1 MLYRNPGLLGRSL
14 MNRRHFLTTALT
26 GAAAATPALG
36 QFLNAPRHGLPGILK
51 ERYAKLDAILQQPV
65 FKRELFRDPV
75 IIQSVELL
83 TRDKQYIC
91 RVRSKDGH
99 EGIAVSNAQ
108 QMEVLYPIF
117 TKRIAPFF
125 IGKDARDIEQLI
137 PASTVH
143 ENNYKAQGLANW
155 VPIATIEFAILDMF
169 GKMANRSIGLLISDK
184 IYNPAIS
191 VYQANGERGI
201 SAEETIEHLKREVA
215 ISHAKAIKFKL
226 GGRMSHPETP
236 IGRSQKLIPLVRETF
251 GTDMIISADANGSYT
266 PAEAIPIGKL
276 MQQYKYAF
284 YEEPVPFDWY
294 EETKQVSDALDIP
307 IAGGEQEPSTHNFR
321 WLIANGG
328 LSIVQQDMFYFGGMV
343 RCMQIARMAAAF
355 GKQCIPHIS
364 STGLGYAYMM
374 HFVSAIPNSGP
385 YHEFKEF
392 NNILPWHCATSTLR
406 SDATGVIKVPTGPGF
421 GVDIDPAFLARCT
434 VVT

>member
-1 MLYRNPGLLGRSL
+1 MH
-14 MNRRHFLTTALT
+14 RRRFLATALT
-26 GAAAATPALG
+26 GTAAATPALA
-36 QFLNAPRHGLPGILK
+36 QFLNAPRHGLPGTLRD
-51 ERYAKLDAILQQPV
+51 RYAKLDTILQQPV
-65 FKRELFRDPV
+65 FKRELFTSPV

-91 RVRSKDGH
+91 RVRSTDGH
-99 EGIAVSNAQ
+99 EGISVSNSE
-108 QMEVLYPIF
+108 QMSVLYPIF

-125 IGKDARDIEQLI
+125 IGKDARDLEQLI

-143 ENNYKAQGLANW
+143 ANNYKATGLAIW
-155 VPIATIEFAILDMF
+155 VPIATIEFAILDLF
-169 GKMANRSIGLLISDK
+169 GKLANRSIGLLISDK

-191 VYQANGERGI
+191 VYQANGERDI
-201 SAEETIEHLKREVA
+201 SAEETIEHLKRDVA
-215 ISHAKAIKFKL
+215 LSHAKAIKFKL

-236 IGRSQKLIPLVRETF
+236 VGRSQKLIPLVRETF
-251 GTDMIISADANGSYT
+251 GPDMIISADANGSYT

-294 EETKQVSDALDIP
+294 EETRQVSDALEIP

-328 LSIVQQDMFYFGGMV
+328 LSIAQQDMFYFGGMV
-343 RCMQIARMAAAF
+343 RCMQVARMAAAF

-364 STGLGYAYMM
+364 STGLGYVYMM
-374 HFVSAIPNSGP
+374 HFVSSIPNSGP
-385 YHEFKEF
+385 FHEFKEF
-392 NNILPWHCATSTLR
+392 NNVLPYHCATSTLR
-406 SDATGVIKVPTGPGF
+406 SDANGVIKVPTGPGF
-421 GVDIDPAFLARCT
+421 GVDIDPGFLAKST
-434 VVT
+434 VIT

>member
-1 MLYRNPGLLGRSL
+1 MD
-14 MNRRHFLTTALT
+14 RRRFLATALT
-26 GAAAATPALG
+26 GTAAAATPAFG
-36 QFLNAPRHGLPGILK
+36 QFLNAPRHGLPGTLK

-65 FKRELFRDPV
+65 FKRELFKDPV
-75 IIQSVELL
+75 IIQSIELL

-99 EGIAVSNAQ
+99 EGISVSNAQ

-117 TKRIAPFF
+117 TRRIAPFF

-143 ENNYKAQGLANW
+143 ENNYKAQGLAIW

-191 VYQANGERGI
+191 VYQANGERDI
-201 SAEETIEHLKREVA
+201 SAEETIEHLKRDVA

-236 IGRSQKLIPLVRETF
+236 VGRSQKLIPLVRETF
-251 GTDMIISADANGSYT
+251 GPDMIISADSNGSYT
-266 PAEAIPIGKL
+266 VAEAIPIGKL
-276 MQQYKYAF
+276 MQEYKYAF

-294 EETKQVSDALDIP
+294 EETKQVSDALEIP

-343 RCMQIARMAAAF
+343 RCMQVARMAAAF
-355 GKQCIPHIS
+355 GKQTIPHIS
-364 STGLGYAYMM
+364 ATGLGYVYMM

-392 NNILPWHCATSTLR
+392 NNVLPYHCATSTLR
-406 SDATGVIKVPTGPGF
+406 SDSNGVIKVPTGPGF
-421 GVDIDPAFLARCT
+421 GVDIDPAFLAKCT
-434 VVT
+434 VIP

>member
-1 MLYRNPGLLGRSL
+1 MPID
-14 MNRRHFLTTALT
+14 RRRFLTTALT
-26 GAAAATPALG
+26 ASAAATTPALG
-36 QFLNAPRHGLPGILK
+36 QFLNAPRHGLPGTLRD
-51 ERYAKLDAILQQPV
+51 RYNQLDAILQQPV
-65 FKRELFRDPV
+65 FKRELFKDPV
-75 IIQSVELL
+75 IIQSIELL

-99 EGIAVSNAQ
+99 EGISVSNAQ

-125 IGKDARDIEQLI
+125 LGKDARDLEQLI

-143 ENNYKAQGLANW
+143 ENNYKAQGLAIW

-191 VYQANGERGI
+191 VYQANGERDI
-201 SAEETIEHLKREVA
+201 SAEETIEHLKRDVA
-215 ISHAKAIKFKL
+215 LSHAKAIKFKL

-236 IGRSQKLIPLVRETF
+236 VGRSQKLIPLVRETF
-251 GTDMIISADANGSYT
+251 GPDMIISADANGSYT
-266 PAEAIPIGKL
+266 AAEAIPIGKL

-294 EETKQVSDALDIP
+294 EETKQVSDALEIP

-343 RCMQIARMAAAF
+343 RCMQVARMAAAF

-364 STGLGYAYMM
+364 ATGLGYVYMM
-374 HFVSAIPNSGP
+374 HFVSSIPNSGP

-392 NNILPWHCATSTLR
+392 NNVLPYHCATSSLR
-406 SDATGVIKVPTGPGF
+406 SDENGVIKVPTGPGF
-421 GVDIDPAFLARCT
+421 GVDIDPDFLAKCT
-434 VVT
+434 VVS

>member
-1 MLYRNPGLLGRSL
+1 
-14 MNRRHFLTTALT
+14 MNRRRFLATALT
-26 GAAAATPALG
+26 SGAAAASPSALG
-36 QFLNAPRHGLPGILK
+36 QFLNAPRHGLPGTLK
-51 ERYAKLDAILQQPV
+51 ERYAKCDDILQQPV
-65 FKRELFRDPV
+65 FKRDLFKDPV

-83 TRDKQYIC
+83 TRDNQYIC

-143 ENNYKAQGLANW
+143 ENNYKAQGLAIW

-191 VYQANGERGI
+191 VYQANGERDI
-201 SAEETIEHLKREVA
+201 SAEETIEHLKRDTA

-236 IGRSQKLIPLVRETF
+236 VGRSQKLIPLVRETF
-251 GTDMIISADANGSYT
+251 GPDMIISADANGSYT
-266 PAEAIPIGKL
+266 AAEAIPIGKL

-294 EETKQVSDALDIP
+294 EETKQVSDALEIP

-343 RCMQIARMAAAF
+343 RCMQVARMAAAF

-364 STGLGYAYMM
+364 ATGLGYVYMM

-392 NNILPWHCATSTLR
+392 NNVLPYHCATSTLR
-406 SDATGVIKVPTGPGF
+406 SDNNGIIKVPTGPGF
-421 GVDIDPAFLARCT
+421 GVDIDPDFLAKCT
-434 VVT
+434 VVS

>member
-1 MLYRNPGLLGRSL
+1 
-14 MNRRHFLTTALT
+14 
-26 GAAAATPALG
+26 
-36 QFLNAPRHGLPGILK
+36 
-51 ERYAKLDAILQQPV
+51 
-65 FKRELFRDPV
+65 
-75 IIQSVELL
+75 
-83 TRDKQYIC
+83 
-91 RVRSKDGH
+91 
-99 EGIAVSNAQ
+99 
-108 QMEVLYPIF
+108 
-117 TKRIAPFF
+117 
-125 IGKDARDIEQLI
+125 
-137 PASTVH
+137 
-143 ENNYKAQGLANW
+143 
-155 VPIATIEFAILDMF
+155 
-169 GKMANRSIGLLISDK
+169 
-184 IYNPAIS
+184 
-191 VYQANGERGI
+191 
-201 SAEETIEHLKREVA
+201 VA

-236 IGRSQKLIPLVRETF
+236 VGRSQKLIPLVRETF
-251 GTDMIISADANGSYT
+251 GPDMIISADANGSYT

-392 NNILPWHCATSTLR
+392 NNVLPWHCPTSTLR
-406 SDATGVIKVPTGPGF
+406 SDANGVIKVPTGPGF
-421 GVDIDPAFLARCT
+421 GVDIDPAFLAGCT

>member
-1 MLYRNPGLLGRSL
+1 
-14 MNRRHFLTTALT
+14 MNRRRFLATALT
-26 GAAAATPALG
+26 SGAAAASPSALG
-36 QFLNAPRHGLPGILK
+36 QFLNAPRHGLPGTLK
-51 ERYAKLDAILQQPV
+51 ERYAKCDDILQQPV
-65 FKRELFRDPV
+65 FKRDLFKDPV

-83 TRDKQYIC
+83 TRDNQYIC

-143 ENNYKAQGLANW
+143 ENNYKAQGLAIW

-191 VYQANGERGI
+191 VYQANGERDI
-201 SAEETIEHLKREVA
+201 SAEETIEHLKRDTA

-236 IGRSQKLIPLVRETF
+236 VGRSQKLIPLVRETF
-251 GTDMIISADANGSYT
+251 GPDMIISADANGSYT
-266 PAEAIPIGKL
+266 AAEAIPIGKL

-294 EETKQVSDALDIP
+294 EETKQVSDALEIP

-343 RCMQIARMAAAF
+343 RCMQVARMANAF

-364 STGLGYAYMM
+364 ATGLGYVYMM

-392 NNILPWHCATSTLR
+392 NNVLPYHCATSTLR
-406 SDATGVIKVPTGPGF
+406 SDNNGIIKVPTGPGF
-421 GVDIDPAFLARCT
+421 GVDIDPDFLAKCT
-434 VVT
+434 VVS